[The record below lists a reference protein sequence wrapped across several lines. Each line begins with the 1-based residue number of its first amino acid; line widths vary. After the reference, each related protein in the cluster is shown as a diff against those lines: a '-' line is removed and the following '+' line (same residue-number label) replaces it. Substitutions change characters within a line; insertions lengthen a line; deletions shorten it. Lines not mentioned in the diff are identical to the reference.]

1 MPRPRVGWSEGR
13 AQNSGHSRWEGQ
25 KENKE
30 TIAHIN
36 LDLQLLRALNPPKC
50 SLLNK
55 SLLLAKK
62 NNNNKEKKIHTWDKK
77 IYSFQRHSKNVHIS
91 IILKHFNS
99 GKKLNS

>member
-13 AQNSGHSRWEGQ
+13 AQYSGHSRWEGQ

-62 NNNNKEKKIHTWDKK
+62 IIIIKKKR
-77 IYSFQRHSKNVHIS
+77 Y
-91 IILKHFNS
+91 ILGIKDI
-99 GKKLNS
+99 